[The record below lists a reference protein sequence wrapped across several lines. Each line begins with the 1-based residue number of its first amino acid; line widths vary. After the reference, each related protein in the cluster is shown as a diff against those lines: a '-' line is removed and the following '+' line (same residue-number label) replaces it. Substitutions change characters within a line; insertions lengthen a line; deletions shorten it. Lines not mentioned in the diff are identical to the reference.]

1 MNKKVRGVAS
11 VGLAARGAIQDLGR
25 TLERLP
31 RLVAGAESLATD
43 LAAGGLRLHPDS
55 LEALGGQGAGRSARW
70 AFWIAL
76 AALAVALLAV

>member
-1 MNKKVRGVAS
+1 MVENRGPE
-11 VGLAARGAIQDLGR
+11 ARARSALQDLGR

-31 RLVAGAESLATD
+31 QLAADAESLASD

-55 LEALGGQGAGRSARW
+55 LKSLAGEGAGRTARW